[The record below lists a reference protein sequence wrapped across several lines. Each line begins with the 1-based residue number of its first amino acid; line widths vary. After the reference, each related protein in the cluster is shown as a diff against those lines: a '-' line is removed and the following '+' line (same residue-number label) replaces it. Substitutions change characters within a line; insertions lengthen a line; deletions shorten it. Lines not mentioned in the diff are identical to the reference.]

1 MNDKTTRREALSIV
15 GMYRYALL
23 KNERN
28 EWAPEADRRKK
39 EEGGGGRRVLKDRT
53 SMVMSEQA
61 KCGPGKYPRRAK
73 CMGKGGYANKGGE
86 AGEGYTM
93 CRLSERE
100 DLVCHRGD
108 IHFDGGEGQ
117 GGKHTLI
124 PKRPS
129 IHPCLLYQQSQGVSY
144 TKEWRQSSVVVRWA
158 AIFESQ
164 RQARR

>member
-39 EEGGGGRRVLKDRT
+39 EEGGGGRRVLTDRT

-61 KCGPGKYPRRAK
+61 KCGPGKNPRRVN

-108 IHFDGGEGQ
+108 IHFDGGRGR
-117 GGKHTLI
+117 GGNTHSSRRGRAFTHAYCTNKARECPTRRNGDNH
-124 PKRPS
+124 
-129 IHPCLLYQQSQGVSY
+129 LL
-144 TKEWRQSSVVVRWA
+144 W
-158 AIFESQ
+158 
-164 RQARR
+164 